1 MKKRSLPFVFL
12 GLLFLFLVLSSS
24 AVAKIGVGVG
34 LGKIQIGEPLSP
46 GGIYKLPSLPVLNT
60 GDEAGDYEVAATY
73 QHEQEQ
79 LRPEEAWFSFNPKSF
94 HLEAGGS
101 QKVDIS
107 LNLPVKA
114 KPGDY
119 FAYLE
124 AHPTA
129 KKDGVTIGVAAA
141 TKLNFT
147 VKPSGVLGA
156 AITRVTS
163 WLENN
168 APYSY
173 WLLAGLIGLAVILIF
188 RRFFALK
195 LGIRRKKIQ
204 KKPEKKAENEEA

>member
-1 MKKRSLPFVFL
+1 MKKR
-12 GLLFLFLVLSSS
+12 LVLAFAVFALSFAPF

-34 LGKIQIGEPLSP
+34 LGKVQIEEPLSP
-46 GGIYKLPSLPVLNT
+46 GGIYNLPSLPVLNT
-60 GDEAGDYEVAATY
+60 GDEAGDYEVAITY

-107 LNLPVKA
+107 LSLPVKA
-114 KPGDY
+114 RPGDY

-129 KKDGVTIGVAAA
+129 KKEGVTIGVAAA
-141 TKLNFT
+141 TKLYFT
-147 VKPSGVLGA
+147 IKPSGVLGA
-156 AITRVTS
+156 AMARVRS
-163 WLENN
+163 ILENN

-173 WLLAGLIGLAVILIF
+173 WALAGLTALVVVLVL
-188 RRFFALK
+188 RRFFALELRLK
-195 LGIRRKKIQ
+195 RKKIRPEGSPRRA
-204 KKPEKKAENEEA
+204 KKGSEEE

>member
-1 MKKRSLPFVFL
+1 M
-12 GLLFLFLVLSSS
+12 
-24 AVAKIGVGVG
+24 AI
-34 LGKIQIGEPLSP
+34 
-46 GGIYKLPSLPVLNT
+46 
-60 GDEAGDYEVAATY
+60 TY

-114 KPGDY
+114 RPGDY

-129 KKDGVTIGVAAA
+129 KKEGVTIGVAAA
-141 TKLNFT
+141 TKLYFT
-147 VKPSGVLGA
+147 VKPSGILGA
-156 AITRVTS
+156 AIARART

-173 WLLAGLIGLAVILIF
+173 WLLAGLVVLAAILVF
-188 RRFFALK
+188 KRFFALELALK
-195 LGIRRKKIQ
+195 RKKV
-204 KKPEKKAENEEA
+204 EKEKGSEEE